1 MSTRPECEQWHRQA
15 QHALVRR
22 DYRRTHELCLQILS
36 VAPDFADAYYLLA
49 CIAADHENFRK
60 AFEVAGR
67 AVALQ
72 PQCARYHAF
81 RARCCIALNDSRQAG
96 EIALHALSLPETDP
110 ATLDTIGVALT
121 RAGRYA
127 DALDPLRRAV
137 TAEPDVAAYQ
147 YNYATVLQFNG
158 DLAGA
163 GAAYGRAL
171 ELDPEHS
178 AAWLGLSGLTAS
190 LEPDQ
195 VAAIEARLQR
205 PLDEDGELH
214 LCHALARH
222 YENLGN
228 PTKAF
233 SWLQRG
239 KQRKRACLGYDSG
252 KDEALFKAVREVC
265 TEHWLSTRTPACD
278 SSEPIFIVGM
288 PRTGTTLVERI
299 LSSHPDVYSAG
310 ELTQFALTIKRAT
323 GTPSNLIM
331 DPQTL
336 RAAVDLDYSD
346 LGQQYIESTRP
357 RTGHVPRFIDK
368 MPLNFF
374 YAGFIHRALPNAR
387 ILCIRRNP
395 LDTCLSS
402 YRQLFA
408 TRFPYYNYSF
418 DLLDAGRYYLQFDA
432 LMKFWRAAMP
442 ARFMEVQYESVVED
456 IESEARRLLAFC
468 GLRWDP
474 ACLDFHRNDAPV
486 ATASSVQVRQPLYR
500 TSVERWR
507 KYEFAL
513 QPLQQLLRSAGAID

>member
-1 MSTRPECEQWHRQA
+1 MTIHPECEQWHEQA
-15 QHALVRR
+15 RRALLQR
-22 DYRRTHELCLQILS
+22 DYRRTHELCLQILA
-36 VAPDFADAYYLLA
+36 VAPDFSDAYYLLA
-49 CIAADHENFRK
+49 CIAAEHENFRK

-72 PQCARYHAF
+72 PQRARYHAF
-81 RARCCIALNDSRQAG
+81 RARCCIALNDSRQAA
-96 EIALHALSLPETDP
+96 EIALHALSLPQTD
-110 ATLDTIGVALT
+110 AAALDTIGVALT

-127 DALDPLRRAV
+127 DALEPLRRAA
-137 TAEPDVAAYQ
+137 TEDPTVAAYQ

-158 DLAGA
+158 DLAA
-163 GAAYGRAL
+163 AAAAYRRAL
-171 ELDPEHS
+171 QLDPEHS
-178 AAWLGLSGLTAS
+178 AAWLGLSALIDH
-190 LEPDQ
+190 LEPAE
-195 VAAIEARLQR
+195 VAAIQARLQR
-205 PLDEDGELH
+205 PLDEDAELH

-222 YENLGN
+222 HESLGD
-228 PTKAF
+228 PKQAF
-233 SWLQRG
+233 GWLQRG
-239 KQRKRACLGYDSG
+239 KLRKRACLGYHPGQDQI
-252 KDEALFKAVREVC
+252 LFDTVRQVC
-265 TEHWLSTRTPACD
+265 SEQWLSARSPASD

-310 ELTQFALTIKRAT
+310 ELTQFALTIKHAT
-323 GTPSNLIM
+323 RTHSNLIL
-331 DPQTL
+331 DEQTL
-336 RAAVDLDYSD
+336 RAAGDLDYSR
-346 LGQQYIESTRP
+346 LGDRYIESTRP

-387 ILCIRRNP
+387 ILCMRRNP
-395 LDTCLSS
+395 LDACLSS

-432 LMKFWRAAMP
+432 LMRYWGAALP
-442 ARFMEVQYESVVED
+442 ERFMEVRYESVVAD
-456 IESEARRLLAFC
+456 LESEARRLVAFC

-474 ACLDFHRNDAPV
+474 ACLDFHRNQAPV

-513 QPLQQLLRSAGAID
+513 QPLQDLLRSAGAID